1 MVNCWMC
8 FDVDFVMINV
18 LFKVFVL
25 SFEYIGNLFI
35 LKICLCYLRKLEK
48 YILLFYYL
56 KVEWGGDSR

>member
-1 MVNCWMC
+1 MC

-35 LKICLCYLRKLEK
+35 LKSCLCQLKIKEIYF
-48 YILLFYYL
+48 ISLLV
-56 KVEWGGDSR
+56 KGGVGDGNSR